1 MNLIV
6 AADKNWG
13 IGYQGKLLANIPE
26 DLRMFRE
33 ETMGKVVVMGRKT
46 LESLPG
52 GQPLAKR
59 TNIILSRDPDF
70 TVKGAIVCRSV
81 EEALKA
87 CEGYADEDIF
97 IAGGETIYRQFLP
110 CCDIAHV
117 TALDYAYQA
126 DTFFPNLDEDPDW
139 VLAAEGDEQTCFD
152 LCYTFRM
159 YCRKNAV
166 KKAVR
171 MIQGR

>member
-26 DLRMFRE
+26 DRRMFRE

-59 TNIILSRDPDF
+59 TNIVLSRDPDF

-81 EEALKA
+81 EEAL
-87 CEGYADEDIF
+87 
-97 IAGGETIYRQFLP
+97 
-110 CCDIAHV
+110 
-117 TALDYAYQA
+117 
-126 DTFFPNLDEDPDW
+126 
-139 VLAAEGDEQTCFD
+139 
-152 LCYTFRM
+152 
-159 YCRKNAV
+159 
-166 KKAVR
+166 
-171 MIQGR
+171 